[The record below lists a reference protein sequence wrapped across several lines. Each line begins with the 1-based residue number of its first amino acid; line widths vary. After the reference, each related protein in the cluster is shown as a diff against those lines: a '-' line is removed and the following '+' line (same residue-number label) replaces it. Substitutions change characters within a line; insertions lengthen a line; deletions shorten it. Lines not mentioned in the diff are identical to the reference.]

1 MLCIVMVMMMCMHPV
16 SAIDHACSPSSAF
29 IACLFI
35 TFADICG
42 SMFMK
47 GAMRAVRAA
56 QQPLTQAPRR
66 TRLPPL
72 HAQDDILMNV
82 VSFIP
87 TVYVSAQ
94 HPCTL

>member
-16 SAIDHACSPSSAF
+16 SAIDHACSPHLLLLRDSSSH
-29 IACLFI
+29 LL
-35 TFADICG
+35 TFCG
-42 SMFMK
+42 CMFMK
-47 GAMRAVRAA
+47 GEMRAVRAA
-56 QQPLTQAPRR
+56 QQPLTHAPRR
-66 TRLPPL
+66 TRPPPL

-94 HPCTL
+94 HPCTI